1 MFKKIFRASFLL
13 TSLVLFFAVLL
24 STIVLSIDF
33 DHTEM
38 SALASQADLAASG
51 VNTSGKKYLKNL
63 KGENYRITWINSK
76 GKVLYD
82 NEENP
87 KKMGN
92 HAHREEVAE
101 AMKKG
106 TGTSERYSTTL
117 STVTMYYAER
127 LNNGG
132 VIRIAITRN
141 SFWRML
147 LRLLSPLLLIML
159 LAFLVSWFLAK
170 TLSQTIVKPLNEM
183 DLDKPLESKA
193 YDEIKPLLTRLDSQN
208 KQIADQ
214 MEQLHHREKELKTV
228 TDAMQ
233 EGLILIDLDDRIL
246 LSNPAVVSLLGLHD
260 TDLLP
265 DDVKEI
271 IDKNSRLAH
280 TEGIVER
287 NGCNIQISASP
298 ITSRKILKGTSILV
312 VDVTE
317 EYHEEQVRREF
328 TANVSHELKTPLQSI
343 MGSAELLEN
352 HLVKDED
359 RDGFY
364 KKIHESS
371 AQLLTLIDDII
382 RLSHLDENQ
391 RFEEIKLNL
400 KSPVTEALKAL
411 QGSAYR
417 HGIKLETNLSDTM
430 ILANFR
436 LVYEVAYNLI
446 DNSIRYNKEKG
457 KTKITVKEYRGQAI
471 LQVADTGIGIP
482 QEAQNRIF
490 ERFYRVDKS
499 HSRKTGG
506 TGLGL
511 SIVKHAVQQCHGT
524 IRLESELGKGSTF
537 TVIFPAL
544 PVGADGTNK

>member
-92 HAHREEVAE
+92 HARREEVAE

-159 LAFLVSWFLAK
+159 LAVLVSWFLAK
-170 TLSQTIVKPLNEM
+170 TLNEM

-233 EGLILIDLDDRIL
+233 EGLILIDLDDWIL

-260 TDLLP
+260 TDPLP

-287 NGCNIQISASP
+287 NGRNIQISASP
-298 ITSRKILKGTSILV
+298 IISRKILKGTSILV

-400 KSPVTEALKAL
+400 KSPVTEALEAL

-436 LVYEVAYNLI
+436 LVYEIAYNLI

-457 KTKITVKEYRGQAI
+457 KTKITVKEHRGQAI

-490 ERFYRVDKS
+490 ERFYRVEKS